1 MTKTRTWVKDEGAEF
16 TVVEL
21 GPDRLTAS
29 GTAVGGDPM
38 PYRLSYQLTTA
49 DSWVTARLLV
59 ETGGVDAET
68 GPWRRLLDLRNDG
81 GEWTVRTEAE
91 GDPALP
97 APGGDTAVLAG
108 ALDCDLGL
116 SPLTNTMPVLRE
128 GMLTGGGSVDFLM
141 AWVSVP
147 ALEVV
152 PSRQTYTFV
161 SEEKGLSVVRYASP
175 GFTEEIVFDAD
186 GLVWDYPSIGRAVG
200 A

>member
-1 MTKTRTWVKDEGAEF
+1 MTKTRTWVKHEGAEF
-16 TVVEL
+16 TVVEFA
-21 GPDRLTAS
+21 GERLSAS
-29 GTAVGGDPM
+29 GTAVGGTPM
-38 PYRLSYQLTTA
+38 PYRLSYSLTTA
-49 DSWVTARLLV
+49 ARWITRRLFV
-59 ETGGVDAET
+59 ESSGVDEAT
-68 GPWRRLLDLRNDG
+68 GPWRRSLDLRNSD
-81 GEWTVRTEAE
+81 GEWTVITEAE

-97 APGGDTAVLAG
+97 PPGGDTAPLVG

-128 GMLTGGGSVDFLM
+128 GMLDGGGSVEFLM

-152 PSRQTYTFV
+152 PSRQTYTFLR
-161 SEEKGLSVVRYASP
+161 KGARDTVVRYESP

-186 GLVWDYPSIGRAVG
+186 GLVLDYPEIGKAVG